1 MRLVVFHT
9 NDFHNRLTPEKAR
22 RIKEYR
28 EAIADSLLVDAGDA
42 IGAGNL
48 TSRRREPCLEL
59 MNSLHYTAMVMGN
72 RESHPT
78 HRVLATKLRGVHFP
92 VLASNLMTKRGKTP
106 AMVRDSL
113 TVSANGVTIGLLGL
127 APEVTRPDSWWAR
140 FTDFIFDDPIK
151 TATGLVKKLRGQC
164 AVVICLSHLG
174 LAKDRELAER
184 VPGIDLIVGGHSHVE
199 LHEPERVGR
208 TTIVSTGAY
217 ARWLGKVEV
226 DLRDGKVGTIRGEL
240 LAL

>member
-9 NDFHNRLTPEKAR
+9 NDFHDRLTPEKAR
-22 RIKEYR
+22 RIKQQR
-28 EAIADSLLVDAGDA
+28 EAVPHSLLVDAGDA

-48 TSRRREPCLEL
+48 TSRLREPCLDL

-78 HRVLATKLRGVHFP
+78 HRVLATKLRGAKFP
-92 VLASNLMTKRGKTP
+92 ILASNLMTKRGKAP
-106 AMVRDSL
+106 AFVRDSL
-113 TVSANGVTIGLLGL
+113 TMSANGVSVGLLGL
-127 APEVTRPDSWWAR
+127 APEVTKPDSWWAR
-140 FTDFIFDDPIK
+140 FTDFVFDDPVK
-151 TATGLVKKLRGQC
+151 TATGLVKKLRAQC

-199 LHEPERVGR
+199 LQEPERVAH
-208 TTIVSTGAY
+208 TAIVSAGAY
-217 ARWLGKVEV
+217 ARWLGKVEI
-226 DLRDGKVGTIRGEL
+226 DLRDGKVGGIRGEL